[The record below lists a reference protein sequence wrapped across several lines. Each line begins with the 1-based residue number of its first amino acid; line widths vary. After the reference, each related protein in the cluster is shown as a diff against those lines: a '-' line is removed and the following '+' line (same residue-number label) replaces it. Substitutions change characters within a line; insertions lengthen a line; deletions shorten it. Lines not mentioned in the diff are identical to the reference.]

1 MKCHQTQPLISER
14 RYLHTYMESTRNDH
28 TSQTPPIPH
37 RHHQTSALCP
47 LPRPHLTSPHLAS
60 PHPSP
65 PPMRPRQLVTLP
77 SPAQPNPAPASRQ
90 SRPRE
95 NFIPRFDSFLISS
108 HLVSFH
114 FQAVHGGQWWGRHGG
129 GYMELS
135 TQVTTRY
142 EWIRGHTFVH
152 AQGLILRGYIC
163 YMLYVYV
170 CL

>member
-1 MKCHQTQPLISER
+1 MSMKCHQTQPLISER

-77 SPAQPNPAPASRQ
+77 SPAQPSTSVSPKSPTEKLH
-90 SRPRE
+90 PP
-95 NFIPRFDSFLISS
+95 FRFFSHFISS
-108 HLVSFH
+108 HLISFH
-114 FQAVHGGQWWGRHGG
+114 FISRLCTGANGGVATVVDTWSYSHK
-129 GYMELS
+129 
-135 TQVTTRY
+135 
-142 EWIRGHTFVH
+142 
-152 AQGLILRGYIC
+152 
-163 YMLYVYV
+163 
-170 CL
+170 